1 MNRSLAAG
9 HKIITDRPGKRQV
22 GEVVAM
28 EMSDFPFADTKF
40 ASAEAVRSRRHTRPV
55 QELMFNGVTDF
66 IGRCHGLSVCL
77 IAWAGVRTFGRAR
90 TN

>member
-1 MNRSLAAG
+1 
-9 HKIITDRPGKRQV
+9 
-22 GEVVAM
+22 
-28 EMSDFPFADTKF
+28 MSDFPFADTKF
-40 ASAEAVRSRRHTRPV
+40 APAEAVRSRCHTRPA
-55 QELMFNGVTDF
+55 QEFMFNSVADF